1 MNFLTG
7 ARLIGIAFL
16 VYCEQRLS
24 CNFGFLYMLFFFL
37 KDFKISLTEEFI
49 ENCQDGALSIEVW
62 GHRVTST
69 GNSETD
75 IAKTVKAKTRSLTE
89 R

>member
-7 ARLIGIAFL
+7 ARLIGFAFL
-16 VYCEQRLS
+16 VYLEQRLS
-24 CNFGFLYMLFFFL
+24 CHFGFLYMLFFFL

-49 ENCQDGALSIEVW
+49 ENCHDGALSIEVW

>member
-1 MNFLTG
+1 M
-7 ARLIGIAFL
+7 
-16 VYCEQRLS
+16 VYYEQRLPYYFRFLYMS
-24 CNFGFLYMLFFFL
+24 FLYMLILFSNIFFFK

-62 GHRVTST
+62 GHRVTSG